1 MRTQLIDP
9 KPRPSRPQNMTAIS
23 LIVFSAMHPYFT
35 HPETE
40 YYSHTLK
47 PRLESTLE
55 TLTKSSKRIQ
65 IFFTG
70 PTLTTKNL
78 HAHTKLRIQL
88 AHPGNLHTDSSSQTC
103 RDYFT
108 PKQRTL
114 LKTTRL
120 QFTSSSSTT
129 ILSTKF

>member
-9 KPRPSRPQNMTAIS
+9 KPHPSRPQNMTAIS

-65 IFFTG
+65 IFFKR
-70 PTLTTKNL
+70 PTPHHKEPPRT
-78 HAHTKLRIQL
+78 HKLRIQL

-120 QFTSSSSTT
+120 QLTFSSCRT
-129 ILSTKF
+129 ILSAKF